1 MLHLFKNLVILLL
14 CSLKAHQNK
23 QRGDNSHTFL
33 GLLPIPVPSH
43 PNKKLS
49 QTDRRNNYQNQQR
62 EQKVPKGGKPFIFN
76 HSSLFCS
83 IFKVKQLLLCDHVI
97 LLQGQI
103 FFFFFISKRYA
114 LKKAKRRT
122 AYRKYTRQLK
132 LQKTKQ
138 KKHLPLGGGYPF

>member
-1 MLHLFKNLVILLL
+1 MKYWQFWLQHCTTQNKEFKEKQLIRMLHLFKNLVILLL

-49 QTDRRNNYQNQQR
+49 QTDRRNNYRNQQG

-97 LLQGQI
+97 LLQGHI
-103 FFFFFISKRYA
+103 FEFHWHECLVLASIEC
-114 LKKAKRRT
+114 
-122 AYRKYTRQLK
+122 
-132 LQKTKQ
+132 
-138 KKHLPLGGGYPF
+138 